1 MSIIVDEAS
10 GLAVGDPDFVPLSSA
25 LPSPAEVAAAFAPLI
40 LSASGWRKVFAPSG
54 DEEDRARDIG
64 DANVVVVAAMAETFA
79 DWLLGVKGPRAAV
92 ALGLDTRPT
101 GPAIAD
107 VLARVFIAK
116 GITVSYVF
124 VSAAP
129 EIMAYAR
136 AVGAFAYVS
145 ASHNPIAHNGL
156 KFGLDSGGVLSG
168 DEITPLIA
176 RLRELIR
183 DPTYPERARDLLRAA
198 PPAAVAAT
206 YAGIAQAKRAAI
218 ESYAAF
224 SREVVSGSA
233 DPAAQEAFFA
243 ELAKRPSRVVADFN
257 GGARTLSIDAGFLA
271 SAGAKLVSMNA
282 KPGAIAHRIVPEG
295 ESLLPCAEEL
305 GRLNKSGQLN
315 KPGQL
320 NTQGDEVPP
329 FLGYVADCDGDRGNL
344 VYWDDRAQEAR
355 TLEAQEVFALSVLA
369 ELAHLAR
376 EGVTSPVAVAVNDPT
391 STRVEEIARAF
402 GARVERAEVGE
413 ANVVFLARSLRGRGF
428 IVRVLGEGSNGGNIT
443 HPAAVRDPLNTVFAL
458 LKLLAL
464 RDDPVTGKPGLFR
477 LWCSRSGQD
486 AAYRDDFTLSDV
498 IATLPR
504 WRTTSAFEPEA
515 ALRIRTEDHA
525 ALKRRYQRALERSW
539 ETRKEELRS
548 RWGIVSRKTALN
560 NGIETRTDPDDYGT
574 SGKGGLTVRF
584 MDSSGDVVG
593 FVWMRGSGTEPV
605 FRVLADARG
614 EDPALERELLAWQR
628 SLVLEA
634 DGEI

>member
-1 MSIIVDEAS
+1 MSILVDEAS
-10 GLAVGDPDFVPLSSA
+10 GLVVGDPDFVPLSSA
-25 LPSPAEVAAAFAPLI
+25 LPSPEEVAAAFAPLI

-64 DANVVVVAAMAETFA
+64 KANAVIVVAMGEAFA
-79 DWLLGVKGPRAAV
+79 DWLLSAKGPRAAV

-107 VLARVFIAK
+107 ILARVFIAK
-116 GITVSYVF
+116 GISVSYVF

-136 AVGAFAYVS
+136 SVGAFAYVS

-168 DEITPLIA
+168 EEITPLIA
-176 RLRELIR
+176 RLRELVA
-183 DPTYPERARDLLRAA
+183 DPAYPARALELLSAA
-198 PPAAVAAT
+198 PPTTVAAT
-206 YAGIAQAKRAAI
+206 YAGISKAKRAAL

-233 DPAAQEAFFA
+233 NPAAQDAFLA
-243 ELAKRPSRVVADFN
+243 ELAKRPACVVADFN
-257 GGARTLSIDAGFLA
+257 GGARTLSIDAGFL
-271 SAGAKLVSMNA
+271 SLAGVALVSMNET
-282 KPGAIAHRIVPEG
+282 PGEIAHRIVPEG
-295 ESLLPCAEEL
+295 ESLLPCAQEL
-305 GRLNKSGQLN
+305 GRLNKSGLMDA
-315 KPGQL
+315 
-320 NTQGDEVPP
+320 TDDMVAP

-344 VYWDDRAQEAR
+344 VYWDDRAREAR
-355 TLEAQEVFALSVLA
+355 ALEAQEVFALSVLA

-376 EGVTSPVAVAVNDPT
+376 EGATAPLAVAVNDPT

-413 ANVVFLARSLRGRGF
+413 ANVVGLARSLRGRGF

-443 HPAAVRDPLNTVFAL
+443 HPAAVRDPLNTIFAL

-464 RDDPVTGKPGLFR
+464 RDDPASGKPGLFR
-477 LWCSRSGQD
+477 LWCLRSGQE

-515 ALRIRTEDHA
+515 ALRIRTADHA
-525 ALKRRYQRALERSW
+525 ELKRRYQRALERAW
-539 ETRKEELRS
+539 ESRKDELRS
-548 RWGIVSRKTALN
+548 RWGIVSRQTVLN
-560 NGIETRTDPDDYGT
+560 NGIESRADPADYGA

-584 MDSSGDVVG
+584 MDSGGNVVG

-614 EDPALERELLAWQR
+614 DDPALERELLAWQR

-634 DGEI
+634 DGEM